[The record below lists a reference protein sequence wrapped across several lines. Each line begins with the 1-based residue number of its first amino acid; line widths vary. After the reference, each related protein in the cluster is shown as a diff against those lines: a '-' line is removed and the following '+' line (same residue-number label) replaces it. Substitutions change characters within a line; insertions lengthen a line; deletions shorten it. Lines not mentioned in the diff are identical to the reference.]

1 MRTMTHLLLWTFC
14 IVSVAAG
21 GWLGRGVP
29 FSEQWPMF
37 EALRTTAS
45 IIFAVI
51 GAWLAI
57 IYPERLKQTF
67 QRSTGATQPA
77 APTAQSGWTQLL
89 TPVFHSTAILAV
101 ILILGVV
108 CPLLKHNV
116 PPLYPELMRGLS
128 YGLLIT
134 LTLWQVWTVVH
145 TMVPADMVLT
155 AETHRRAQQT
165 LAASFGTP
173 ASTVPAPSGNPQP

>member
-1 MRTMTHLLLWTFC
+1 MRTMTRLLLWTLC

-67 QRSTGATQPA
+67 QRHSGTTGPT
-77 APTAQSGWTQLL
+77 APTSQSGWTQLL

-108 CPLLKHNV
+108 CPLLKHNA
-116 PPLYPELMRGLS
+116 PPLNQELMRGLS
-128 YGLLIT
+128 YGLLVT

-155 AETHRRAQQT
+155 AETERLSKQT

-173 ASTVPAPSGNPQP
+173 AAAPPQSSGGTAP